1 MGQHESQAHDHD
13 RNATTAGE
21 GHEGG
26 EEVRKNA
33 LPGYRFEPDT
43 EPTRPTPSSMPTTSG
58 EEAAGAADYD
68 RPPTGQPARDEAVER
83 GDVERGA

>member
-1 MGQHESQAHDHD
+1 MGLQESQAHDRD
-13 RNATTAGE
+13 RDAITAGE
-21 GHEGG
+21 GRKGG
-26 EEVRKNA
+26 EEVRNNA

-58 EEAAGAADYD
+58 EAAAGAADYD

-83 GDVERGA
+83 GDVERRA